1 MALFEIHGNLA
12 TMILEVMIH
21 KQPQQRTK
29 EQILMLF
36 ISFNDSSAG
45 ILKDYYELTG
55 KPALMPEYGFYEA
68 HLNAYNRDY
77 WVKVAEGTAG
87 AVKFEDGNFTKNT
100 NQAI

>member
-1 MALFEIHGNLA
+1 MALFEIHGNMA
-12 TMILEVMIH
+12 TMNFGSH
-21 KQPQQRTK
+21 DPQTTTTTH
-29 EQILMLF
+29 EGTDF
-36 ISFNDSSAG
+36 DAFYFFNDSSAG

-87 AVKFEDGNFTKNT
+87 AVKFEDGNFYKEY
-100 NQAI
+100 QPG